1 MGFSLFG
8 VWAVAKGY
16 LQDSWAKVTWDTP
29 RMAIMITPPVF
40 MALQIVMAS
49 SFAVRG

>member
-8 VWAVAKGY
+8 VWAGSKGY
-16 LQDSWAKVTWDTP
+16 LQDSWAKVTCDTP

-40 MALQIVMAS
+40 VALQMVMTS